1 MSSSTSNSSNIPVS
15 KFALDRGSQ
24 IRKQLAH
31 FESLAAGSTATA
43 PSTPSQQRHSW
54 LRERFAR
61 VGRRSSSGTSATA
74 EQQRPDTPV
83 PELWTTT
90 APKLLPATPS
100 PTVAPMDVIA
110 KCCPPPPPPRKP
122 RAAAGD
128 AVVGLVT
135 PPDTPS
141 KKRGRQQILD
151 DGDYEAW
158 LAVADRRLRAA
169 EEKEGETE
177 TQELVDIEDDDQAVE
192 EWRAPRG
199 VDADMAALIEMV
211 ERCADE
217 WAPSI

>member
-1 MSSSTSNSSNIPVS
+1 MSPSTSNNVPVS
-15 KFALDRGSQ
+15 KFSLDRGSQ
-24 IRKQLAH
+24 IRRQLAH

-54 LRERFAR
+54 LRERLAKI
-61 VGRRSSSGTSATA
+61 GRRSSSATSATA

-90 APKLLPATPS
+90 APKLPPATPS

-110 KCCPPPPPPRKP
+110 ECCPPPPPPPRKP
-122 RAAAGD
+122 RAVAGD
-128 AVVGLVT
+128 AVAGLVT

-141 KKRGRQQILD
+141 KKKGRQQILG
-151 DGDYEAW
+151 DGGFEAW
-158 LAVADRRLRAA
+158 LAIVDRRLRAA
-169 EEKEGETE
+169 EEKDGETE
-177 TQELVDIEDDDQAVE
+177 TQELVGMEDDDQAAE
-192 EWRAPRG
+192 EWRSPCG
-199 VDADMAALIEMV
+199 VGADMAALIEMV

>member
-1 MSSSTSNSSNIPVS
+1 MSPSTSNNTSVS

-24 IRKQLAH
+24 IRRQLAH

-43 PSTPSQQRHSW
+43 PSAPSQQRHSW
-54 LRERFAR
+54 LRERLAK
-61 VGRRSSSGTSATA
+61 VGRRSSSATSATA

-90 APKLLPATPS
+90 APKLPPATPS
-100 PTVAPMDVIA
+100 PTVAPMDAISE
-110 KCCPPPPPPRKP
+110 CCPPPPRKP
-122 RAAAGD
+122 RAVAGD

-141 KKRGRQQILD
+141 KQKGPQQILD
-151 DGDYEAW
+151 DGDFEAW
-158 LAVADRRLRAA
+158 IAIVDRRLRAA
-169 EEKEGETE
+169 EENEGETE
-177 TQELVDIEDDDQAVE
+177 TQELVGMEDDDQAAE
-192 EWRAPRG
+192 DWRSPRG